1 MAKRDNVYEAAFEAY
16 LRSRRIPYVAVD
28 EAKRSLSDQQS
39 LKSPDFLVS
48 PIGQHVSWL
57 VDVKGRKFPTG
68 RRKQYWKNW
77 STTDELKSLA
87 RWEELFGPTSR
98 GLLVFAY
105 QVVGDKAPLPPEEL
119 FVFRGGLFGFV
130 AIRLDH
136 YASWSRT
143 LSPRWG
149 TVMMPAVQFRS
160 LARSASDFFAIS
172 ERVAATGAA

>member
-28 EAKRSLSDQQS
+28 ESKRSLDERQS
-39 LKSPDFLVS
+39 LKSPDFIVS
-48 PIGQHVSWL
+48 PVGQPRSWL

-77 STTDELKSLA
+77 STADELKSLA
-87 RWEELFGPTSR
+87 SWENLFGPHFR
-98 GLLVFAY
+98 GMLVFAY
-105 QVVGDKAPLPPEEL
+105 QVVGDRAPLPPDEL
-119 FVFRGGLFGFV
+119 FEFRGGLFGFV

-149 TVMMPAVQFRS
+149 TVMVPAVQFRS
-160 LARSASDFFAIS
+160 LACSASHYFAGRGS
-172 ERVAATGAA
+172 HSSGAA

>member
-16 LRSRRIPYVAVD
+16 LRFWRVPYVAVD
-28 EAKRSLSDQQS
+28 EAKRSLDERQS
-39 LKSPDFLVS
+39 LKSPDFIVS
-48 PIGQHVSWL
+48 PAGHERSWL

-77 STTDELKSLA
+77 STTDELQSLA
-87 RWEELFGPTSR
+87 SWESLFGPRFR

-105 QVVGDKAPLPPEEL
+105 QVVGDRAPLPPDEL
-119 FVFRGGLFGFV
+119 FEFRGGLFGFV

-149 TVMMPAVQFRS
+149 TVMVPAVPFRS
-160 LARSASDFFAIS
+160 LARSASSCFCRGIGS
-172 ERVAATGAA
+172 SSGAA

>member
-1 MAKRDNVYEAAFEAY
+1 VAKRDNVYEAAFEAY

-28 EAKRSLSDQQS
+28 EAKRSLDERQS
-39 LKSPDFLVS
+39 LKSPDFIVS
-48 PIGQHVSWL
+48 PTGLPVSWL

-77 STTDELKSLA
+77 STADELKSLA
-87 RWEELFGPTSR
+87 SWEQLFGARFR
-98 GLLVFAY
+98 GLLIFAY
-105 QVVGDKAPLPPEEL
+105 QVVGDRAPLPVDEL
-119 FVFRGGLFGFV
+119 FSFRGGLFGFV

-149 TVMMPAVQFRS
+149 TVTVPAVQFRS
-160 LARSASDFFAIS
+160 LACGASHYFRSASS
-172 ERVAATGAA
+172 SSGAA